1 MKKLEA
7 RQARKEF
14 RKMMK
19 QSGIAQQLEELEDYS
34 SFYDNPEQPEGK
46 EDEEENKNANL
57 FETKREQQFYEYG
70 QDIDFVRHHKRTV
83 RNFKTHL

>member
-34 SFYDNPEQPEGK
+34 SFYDSPE
-46 EDEEENKNANL
+46 
-57 FETKREQQFYEYG
+57 
-70 QDIDFVRHHKRTV
+70 
-83 RNFKTHL
+83 